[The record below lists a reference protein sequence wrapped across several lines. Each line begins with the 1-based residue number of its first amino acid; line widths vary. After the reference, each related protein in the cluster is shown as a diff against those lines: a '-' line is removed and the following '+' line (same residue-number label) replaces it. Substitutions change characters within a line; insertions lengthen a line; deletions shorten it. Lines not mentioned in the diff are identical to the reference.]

1 MALPSSG
8 AIGLDAIYTELTPG
22 SQRPGAGISLE
33 RASSGTYAAINPN
46 SAHKPNEVAP
56 FSISSW
62 YSYDQTA
69 SAAYSYTFG
78 DGPFP
83 FPGRACAFGP
93 GIGTQT
99 LFSADSAITSGTIL
113 YTDQGL
119 TSNFD
124 GMSQWWWSND
134 NITYQIDSGGSVNQ
148 LFTCI

>member
-8 AIGLDAIYTELTPG
+8 AIGLDAIYTELSG
-22 SQRPGAGISLE
+22 GNQRPRTGISLKF
-33 RASSGTYAAINPN
+33 ASIGTYVAINPN
-46 SAHKPNEVAP
+46 SGHKPNEVAP

-99 LFSADSAITSGTIL
+99 LFSADSEITFGTIL
-113 YTDQGL
+113 YTDQEL
-119 TSNFD
+119 TSAFA
-124 GMSQWWWSND
+124 GMSQWWYRTNYSV
-134 NITYQIDSGGSVNQ
+134 YQIDNGGSVQ
-148 LFTCI
+148 DISTCD